1 MNNLRLVIIGGVAG
15 GASAATRARRL
26 SESAEITVFER
37 GNFVSF
43 ANCGIPYYIGEEIK
57 DQKELVLQ
65 TPQSFH
71 ARYNIDVRL
80 RSEVIAIDS
89 KNKLIKV
96 RNLDEKSE
104 YDFPYDALVIS
115 TGAAPVKPPVPGI
128 NREGIFTVR
137 DIPDAERIKDWIT
150 KKAVQSVVIIGA
162 GFIGLEMAEQL
173 RGLNLNVT
181 VVEALPQVMTPLD
194 PEMAALV
201 QSELK
206 SNSVQLRLSNPVAGF
221 EEPKSGE
228 SAKSSIVVLKNGER
242 LPADMVLIC
251 TGVKPEVA
259 LAKSAGIEIG
269 NLGGIRVNEYMQT
282 SNSSIWAVGDAVE
295 VKNEI
300 TGAWSLIPLAG
311 LANRQGRVAAD
322 NIFGK
327 KSVYTGGIGTI
338 IVRLFKLTAAA
349 TGVNEKTAKQSQIPY
364 QVVHIHPR
372 SHASYYPGGGMISL
386 KLLFNPETRKVLGA
400 QAVGIDGVDKRID
413 IIATA
418 IKAKMTVDE
427 LVNLELCYSPPF
439 GSAKDPVNLAGMAAQ
454 NILDGLTSVAQYYEV
469 DSMMKSGVVVLDVRT
484 PAERAKGSI
493 PGSIHIAL
501 DELRNRINEL
511 PKDMEILVHCQSGQ
525 RSYFACRILKQN
537 GFKVKNLSGSYLTW
551 GSWFKEFG
559 IK

>member
-26 SESAEITVFER
+26 NESAEITVFEK

-57 DQKELVLQ
+57 EQKDLVLQ
-65 TPQSFH
+65 TPQSFC
-71 ARYNIDVRL
+71 ARYNIDVRI
-80 RSEVIAIDS
+80 RSEVIAIDR

-96 RNLDEKSE
+96 RNLDEKRE

-115 TGAAPVKPPVPGI
+115 TGAAPVRPPVRGV

-137 DIPDAERIKDWIT
+137 DIPDAERMKDWIS

-173 RGLNLNVT
+173 RRLNLNVT

-206 SNSVQLRLSNPVAGF
+206 SNGVQLRLSNPVAGF
-221 EEPKSGE
+221 EEPQSGE
-228 SAKSSIVVLKNGER
+228 SAKSSIVVLKSGER

-251 TGVKPEVA
+251 TGVKPDVL

-269 NLGGIRVNEYMQT
+269 NLGGIRVNKYMQT
-282 SNSSIWAVGDAVE
+282 SDSSIWAVGDAVE

-300 TGAWSLIPLAG
+300 TGDWSLIPLAG
-311 LANRQGRVAAD
+311 PANRQGRVAAD

-349 TGVNEKTAKQSQIPY
+349 TGVNEKTAKQAQIPY
-364 QVVHIHPR
+364 QAVHIHSR
-372 SHASYYPGGGMISL
+372 SHAGYYPGGGMISL
-386 KLLFNPETRKVLGA
+386 KLLFNPKTRNVLGA

-413 IIATA
+413 VIATA

-427 LVNLELCYSPPF
+427 LANLELCYAPPF

-469 DSMMKSGVVVLDVRT
+469 DSIMKSGVVVLDVRT
-484 PAERAKGSI
+484 PAERSSGNI
-493 PGSIHIAL
+493 PGSIHIPL

-511 PKDMEILVHCQSGQ
+511 PKNREILVHCQSGQ
-525 RSYFACRILKQN
+525 RSYFAARILEQH

-551 GSWFKEFG
+551 NGWFKELG
-559 IK
+559 NN